1 MPESR
6 ERLIRSQDSM
16 PLTPLRRLVGGI
28 WVDNEALQ
36 ETKGVYTS
44 GGISGRKRS
53 NMFGSFS
60 IKLLCQHEEL
70 GILKEVAKS
79 TDELLVTRQRS
90 LRQLSTSVML
100 LPSAVIPKDIDLDV
114 KHITL
119 GIEESW
125 LGPWKC
131 LLLSEPLD
139 SSCLDS
145 VIRKMSF
152 ALKCKFDFYANES
165 LLRVVLGGSRS
176 VFEMEE
182 RSTHLFLHNGCL
194 TKWGSCPGKKYDLSS
209 TAYDHAETHSGKLLH
224 QLIL

>member
-1 MPESR
+1 
-6 ERLIRSQDSM
+6 
-16 PLTPLRRLVGGI
+16 
-28 WVDNEALQ
+28 
-36 ETKGVYTS
+36 
-44 GGISGRKRS
+44 
-53 NMFGSFS
+53 
-60 IKLLCQHEEL
+60 
-70 GILKEVAKS
+70 
-79 TDELLVTRQRS
+79 
-90 LRQLSTSVML
+90 ML
-100 LPSAVIPKDIDLDV
+100 LPSAVIPEDIDLDV

-119 GIEESW
+119 GVEESW

-176 VFEMEE
+176 VSEMEE
-182 RSTHLFLHNGCL
+182 RNTHLLLRNGCL

-224 QLIL
+224 QLILEAIDDIEAECTSREPIILDLDSDVQKEKKKKWDEKNQEAIAEAVKNLDQFDQVISINLF